1 MLFLYQCRFLSIK
14 KQELCRRFDKKILCN
29 PLYSFY
35 YEVKIRGAEGMK
47 TNSAEHK
54 SLFTGYSRKKLHSLA
69 ETYEELA
76 KLYRSRQKETVP
88 ESTDRKDI
96 LYRNE
101 LRETNQIFA
110 NHLEE
115 ISEAFLEVA
124 DTVVHVSTPMEHK
137 KKTLLQYLKKHGILA
152 RELIFIE
159 GRQSRRISMEA
170 RSVLRGE
177 IAADDFAGLLSVYF
191 NRRLMPALDSAASVG
206 KNYDLFI
213 FEDEPRFTILS
224 AVSRAV
230 KEDEKISGDNFS
242 VEEYSQNQMVAMIS
256 DGMGSGEQACHD
268 SQSVIEFME
277 KFMEAGFSKE
287 KALMM
292 VNGAFFSQNTG
303 RNLTTLDMCSVDLLS
318 GEAEFIKAGAAA
330 SFLKRGMHVE
340 ELSADTLPLGSVE
353 EIDTMQLMIELC
365 DADML
370 VMVSDGVTDAF
381 AEFGEGRLSEV
392 IAKTSY
398 INPKELTDYLLKC
411 AIGCQGGRI
420 RDDMTVLAMYIN
432 QSAP

>member
-1 MLFLYQCRFLSIK
+1 
-14 KQELCRRFDKKILCN
+14 
-29 PLYSFY
+29 
-35 YEVKIRGAEGMK
+35 MK
-47 TNSAEHK
+47 TNSTEHK

-69 ETYEELA
+69 QTYEELA
-76 KLYRSRQKETVP
+76 KLYRNMQKEAAP
-88 ESTDRKDI
+88 ASADRKEI

-101 LRETNQIFA
+101 QRETNQIFA

-115 ISEAFLEVA
+115 ISEAFLEAA

-137 KKTLLQYLKKHGILA
+137 KKTLLQHLKKHGIQA

-170 RSVLRGE
+170 RSVHRGE
-177 IAADDFAGLLSVYF
+177 IAAEDLAGLLSVYF
-191 NRRLMPALDSAASVG
+191 NRRLMPALDSAVSVG

-268 SQSVIEFME
+268 SQSVVEFME

-303 RNLTTLDMCSVDLLS
+303 RNPTTLDICSVDLLS
-318 GEAEFIKAGAAA
+318 GEAEFIKAGAAV

-353 EIDTMQLMIELC
+353 EIDTMQLMVQLC

-381 AEFGEGRLSEV
+381 AEFGEGRLREV

-398 INPKELTDYLLKC
+398 VNPKELADYLLKC